1 MVFCFGLRVSK
12 ATTVSLFCLK
22 LFDIF
27 CDFSISVRLVGMVYE
42 GRPMNFKAF
51 NIFEKLLL
59 NLFVYILSFF
69 GKVKVTII
77 SFSINRVFREFI
89 IIIDPLCI
97 YSNNLIVFLRMHR
110 GSVGAS
116 LTGRL
121 GVFNM

>member
-59 NLFVYILSFF
+59 NLFVYILSFLA
-69 GKVKVTII
+69 KLKLL
-77 SFSINRVFREFI
+77 SYHFR
-89 IIIDPLCI
+89 
-97 YSNNLIVFLRMHR
+97 
-110 GSVGAS
+110 
-116 LTGRL
+116 
-121 GVFNM
+121 